1 MNKKKTLIIGL
12 IIFIVVILIDQ
23 ITKLLFIDKNIN
35 LIPSFLQLGYLQDN
49 TNTFS
54 INRSDIITT
63 LITDVIAVIII
74 TKFIKEQQN
83 EMELNVLISL
93 FIILSGGISNL
104 IDIIFRGHTIDFINI
119 ANAISFNIA
128 DIFIVIAIII
138 LFSVFLKATFFTKE
152 K

>member
-23 ITKLLFIDKNIN
+23 ITKFLFIDKNIN

-128 DIFIVIAIII
+128 DIFIVIAILI
-138 LFSVFLKATFFTKE
+138 LFSVFLKANFFTKE

>member
-128 DIFIVIAIII
+128 DIFIVIAILI
-138 LFSVFLKATFFTKE
+138 LFSVFFKANFFTKE

>member
-12 IIFIVVILIDQ
+12 IIFIIVILIDQ

-104 IDIIFRGHTIDFINI
+104 IDIIFRGHTIDFITI

-128 DIFIVIAIII
+128 DIFIVIAILI

>member
-12 IIFIVVILIDQ
+12 IIFIIVILIDQ

-119 ANAISFNIA
+119 ANAISFNMA
-128 DIFIVIAIII
+128 DIFIVIAILI
-138 LFSVFLKATFFTKE
+138 LFSVFLKANFFTKE

>member
-12 IIFIVVILIDQ
+12 IIFIIVILIDQ

-104 IDIIFRGHTIDFINI
+104 IDIIFRGHTIDFITI

-128 DIFIVIAIII
+128 DIFVVIAILI

>member
-104 IDIIFRGHTIDFINI
+104 IDIIFRGHTIDFITI

-128 DIFIVIAIII
+128 DIFIVIAILI